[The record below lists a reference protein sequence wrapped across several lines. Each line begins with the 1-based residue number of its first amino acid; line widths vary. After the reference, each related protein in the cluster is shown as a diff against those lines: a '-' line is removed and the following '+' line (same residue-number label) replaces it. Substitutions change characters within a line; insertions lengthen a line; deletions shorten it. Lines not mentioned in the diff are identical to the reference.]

1 MRGRANECLFTQYGK
16 FQGIILTV
24 NKKKVIQKEG
34 PITRLSLLQNHD
46 SYNITKFN

>member
-1 MRGRANECLFTQYGK
+1 MRANGCYLTQYGQ
-16 FQGIILTV
+16 FREIILTV
-24 NKKKVIQKEG
+24 NKKKVIQRGG